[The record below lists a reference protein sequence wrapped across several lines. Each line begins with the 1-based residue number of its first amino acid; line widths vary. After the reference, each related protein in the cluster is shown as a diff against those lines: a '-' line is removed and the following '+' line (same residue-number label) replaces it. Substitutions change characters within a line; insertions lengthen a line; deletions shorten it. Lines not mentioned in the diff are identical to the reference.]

1 MLSEVIQTD
10 DALLAIKDEWKSLS
24 AAVPATIDFFG
35 GWNHVWNA
43 VQIMPPAKWFVVT
56 VRESEHKRLV
66 AVFAWELLNVQTAGK
81 AYRAVQPLA
90 SMLSPYV
97 EFAVEPSH
105 LRPALQAL
113 LDTLARASI
122 DMLCLWPMHEASPLF
137 NTLTEDMRNHGSLK
151 TFRYPS
157 NLREIETRGLQF
169 TDYIRNKSSKTF
181 ANSYYCE
188 RRLKRAG
195 SVHFTLCEPPDKA
208 VDIAKQLCAVSTARF
223 GNQFAYR
230 SQPDWNRWIAE
241 MVHSLTEQKIAQVS
255 TLRFNETIIAA
266 SLSFW
271 HKHRRYFYL
280 TSFDQAYARFSP
292 GKILLYKLIEQTF
305 SDRGVFCF
313 GSGNYRYKDDWARS
327 TGELKAAFVFMN
339 ADVQQALSAVVD
351 RVFIAKLA
359 TG

>member
-10 DALLAIKDEWKSLS
+10 DALLAIKDEWQSLA

-35 GWNHVWNA
+35 GWNHIWHA
-43 VQIMPPAKWFVVT
+43 VRIIQPAKWFVVT
-56 VRESEHKRLV
+56 VREPEHNRLV

-90 SMLSPYV
+90 SMLVPYV
-97 EFAVEPSH
+97 EFAVEPGY

-113 LDTLARASI
+113 LDTLARAGI
-122 DMLCLWPMHEASPLF
+122 DMVCLWPMHEASPLF
-137 NTLTEDMRNHGSLK
+137 NTLTEDMRTHGSLK
-151 TFRYPS
+151 TFRYPR

-169 TDYIRNKSSKTF
+169 TDYVRSKSSKTF
-181 ANSYYCE
+181 ANARYCE

-195 SVHFTLCEPPDKA
+195 KAHFTLCEPPDTA
-208 VDIAKQLCAVSTARF
+208 VDIVKQLCTVSAARF

-230 SQPDWNRWIAE
+230 SQPNWNHWLAE
-241 MVHSLTEQKIAQVS
+241 MVRTLTDREIAQVS

-266 SLSFW
+266 NLSFW

-280 TSFDQAYARFSP
+280 THFDQAYAHFSP

-313 GSGNYRYKDDWARS
+313 GTGNYRYKEEWTRS

-339 ADVQQALSAVVD
+339 TGVQQALSTVVD
-351 RVFIAKLA
+351 RDFIAKLA
-359 TG
+359 TR